1 MIICPTKPTLLRR
14 GSKDENRNDMQTG
27 REYRGGI
34 EMIEIPAFWGGVIVT
49 IVAIIVGSFVAAIV
63 MSKKKK

>member
-1 MIICPTKPTLLRR
+1 
-14 GSKDENRNDMQTG
+14 MQTG

-49 IVAIIVGSFVAAIV
+49 IVAIIVGSFIAAII